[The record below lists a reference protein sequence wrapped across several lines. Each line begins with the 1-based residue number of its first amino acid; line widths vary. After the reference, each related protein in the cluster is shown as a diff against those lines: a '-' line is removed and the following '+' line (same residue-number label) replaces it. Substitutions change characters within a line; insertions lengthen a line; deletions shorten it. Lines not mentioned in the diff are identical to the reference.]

1 MQFCTVIFDMD
12 GLLFDTERLF
22 LEHAGAVEK
31 EIGYDV
37 PFEVHLEA
45 IGRTFEDI
53 GRLYREQVS
62 PDFPMDFFMKK
73 TKNRMF
79 QYIKEKGM
87 PIKPGVRELLQRL
100 RQDSIPLVLA
110 SSSHREII
118 DFYMEVSGFGEFFD
132 HLVSGDDVA
141 AGKPAPDIFLR
152 AAELA
157 GCDPADCLVLE
168 DSNNGIRAAHAAG
181 MTAVMVPDVK
191 EAEEDVR
198 EMYLTSLS
206 EIGAILDLILD

>member
-1 MQFCTVIFDMD
+1 
-12 GLLFDTERLF
+12 
-22 LEHAGAVEK
+22 
-31 EIGYDV
+31 
-37 PFEVHLEA
+37 
-45 IGRTFEDI
+45 
-53 GRLYREQVS
+53 
-62 PDFPMDFFMKK
+62 
-73 TKNRMF
+73 
-79 QYIKEKGM
+79 
-87 PIKPGVRELLQRL
+87 
-100 RQDSIPLVLA
+100 
-110 SSSHREII
+110 
-118 DFYMEVSGFGEFFD
+118 MEVSGFGEFFD